1 MYSLFNRD
9 RIKVR
14 ESNMVKIGARISK
27 YLKLEYKSISMFF
40 QFSFELLLSRGEF
53 EETIAPFR

>member
-1 MYSLFNRD
+1 MYSLSNRD

-14 ESNMVKIGARISK
+14 ESNMVKIGARIK

-53 EETIAPFR
+53 EETIAPSR

>member
-1 MYSLFNRD
+1 MYSLSNRD

-14 ESNMVKIGARISK
+14 KSNMVKIGARIK

-53 EETIAPFR
+53 EETIAPSR